1 MNLNHETERRLRRVA
16 EQFSLEGDIESIRSL
31 GDGFINDTLLVRT
44 AGTAPDY
51 ILQRKNK
58 SIFPDVPAMMENI
71 RKVTDHIRRGVVA
84 RGGDPMREV
93 MTVVPTRDGRLYFV
107 DEEGEYWA
115 VTIFIADTVA
125 YNRADTPELARKGG
139 EGIGK
144 FQAQLADFTEPL
156 AETIK
161 GFHNIRYRFG
171 QWDALLLGAG
181 RAGGAAYPRDPQR
194 HEDQ

>member
-71 RKVTDHIRRGVVA
+71 RKVTDRKSVV
-84 RGGDPMREV
+84 
-93 MTVVPTRDGRLYFV
+93 
-107 DEEGEYWA
+107 
-115 VTIFIADTVA
+115 
-125 YNRADTPELARKGG
+125 
-139 EGIGK
+139 
-144 FQAQLADFTEPL
+144 
-156 AETIK
+156 
-161 GFHNIRYRFG
+161 
-171 QWDALLLGAG
+171 
-181 RAGGAAYPRDPQR
+181 
-194 HEDQ
+194 